1 MADTQKRD
9 YYEVLG
15 LERSATEAEI
25 KRAYRQMAR
34 KYHPDINKED
44 HAEERFKEV
53 NEAYEVLSNPERR
66 AAYDR
71 FGHAAASGAGA
82 GAGDPF
88 GGFGAGSPFSDL
100 FDSFFGG
107 GNGRSRAAAPPRGS
121 DIQIS
126 ITLSFEEAV
135 FGTEKDVEVDR
146 LETCDVCHGNR
157 MKDGKTPPTCG
168 NCGGSGEVRRV
179 QQTILGQFMTSGPC
193 PVCEGEGVTITD
205 PCDACRGR
213 GRRRQYRTISVSV
226 PAGVD
231 DNATLRLTGQ
241 GEDAPGGE
249 GARRGQPGNLYVKV
263 RVKPHKI
270 FERHGKAIHSQVGI
284 NVAQAALGDE
294 VEIETIDGP
303 VIFRIPSGTQSGQQF
318 RLREKG
324 VPDLRGGSRGD
335 QIVTIQVVTP
345 TKLSDDQRA
354 LFEELSSSL
363 GSEIQQQ
370 PNSKGFFG
378 RVKDAFGAKA

>member
-1 MADTQKRD
+1 MAEKRD
-9 YYEVLG
+9 YYEVL
-15 LERSATEAEI
+15 EIDRTATDVEI
-25 KRAYRQMAR
+25 KRAYRKLAR
-34 KYHPDINKED
+34 KYHPDINKD
-44 HAEERFKEV
+44 DGAEERFKEV
-53 NEAYEVLSNPERR
+53 NEAYEVLSNAERR

-71 FGHAAASGAGA
+71 FGHAAAGAGA

-88 GGFGAGSPFSDL
+88 GGFAGSPFSDL

-107 GNGRSRAAAPPRGS
+107 GAGAARQAPPRGS
-121 DIQIS
+121 DIQVS
-126 ITLSFEEAV
+126 VTLSFEEAV

-146 LETCDVCHGNR
+146 LETCDVCNGSR
-157 MKDGKTPPTCG
+157 MKDGKQPQTCAS
-168 NCGGSGEVRRV
+168 CGGTGEVRRV

-193 PVCEGEGVTITD
+193 PTCHGEGVIITD

-213 GRRRQYRTISVSV
+213 GRRRQYRTIAVTV

-241 GEDAPGGE
+241 GEDAPGPN
-249 GARRGQPGNLYVKV
+249 GQPGNLYVKV
-263 RVKPHKI
+263 HVRPHKI

-294 VEIETIDGP
+294 VEIQTIDGP
-303 VIFRIPSGTQSGQQF
+303 VMFRIPSGTQSGQQF
-318 RLREKG
+318 RLRGKG
-324 VPDLRGGSRGD
+324 VPDLRGGARGD

-345 TKLSDDQRA
+345 RELTDDQRA
-354 LFEELSSSL
+354 LFEELAASL
-363 GSEIQQQ
+363 GSDIQQQ

-378 RVKDAFGAKA
+378 RMKDAFAKV

>member
-1 MADTQKRD
+1 MAEKRD
-9 YYEVLG
+9 YYEVLEI
-15 LERSATEAEI
+15 ERSATEVEI
-25 KRAYRQMAR
+25 KRAYRKLAR
-34 KYHPDINKED
+34 KYHPDINKD
-44 HAEERFKEV
+44 DGAEERFKEI
-53 NEAYEVLSNPERR
+53 NEAYEVLANGERR

-71 FGHAAASGAGA
+71 FGHAGASAGM
-82 GAGDPF
+82 GGGDPF
-88 GGFGAGSPFSDL
+88 GGFAGSPFSDL

-107 GNGRSRAAAPPRGS
+107 AAGGRPSAPPRGS
-121 DIQIS
+121 DIQVS
-126 ITLSFEEAV
+126 INLTFEEAV

-146 LETCDVCHGNR
+146 LETCDVCHGTR
-157 MKDGKTPPTCG
+157 MKDGKQPQTCS

-193 PVCEGEGVTITD
+193 PTCHGEGVIITD

-213 GRRRQYRTISVSV
+213 GRRRQYRTISVTV

-241 GEDAPGGE
+241 GEDAPGGR
-249 GARRGQPGNLYVKV
+249 GGQPGNLYVKV
-263 RVKPHKI
+263 HVKTHKV

-284 NVAQAALGDE
+284 NVAQASLGDE
-294 VEIETIDGP
+294 VEILTIDGP
-303 VIFRIPSGTQSGQQF
+303 VMFRIPAGTQSGQQF

-324 VPDLRGGSRGD
+324 VPDLRGGARGD

-345 TKLSDDQRA
+345 QQLTEDQRA
-354 LFEELSSSL
+354 LFEELAASL
-363 GSEIQQQ
+363 GSDIQQQ

-378 RVKDAFGAKA
+378 RMKDAFGAKV

>member
-1 MADTQKRD
+1 MAEKRD

-15 LERSATEAEI
+15 ISRTATEAEV
-25 KRAYRQMAR
+25 KGAYRKMAR

-44 HAEERFKEV
+44 HAEDRFKEV
-53 NEAYEVLSNPERR
+53 NEAYEALSDPDRR

-71 FGHAAASGAGA
+71 FGHAAAGAGA

-107 GNGRSRAAAPPRGS
+107 GNGRTRASAPPRGS
-121 DIQIS
+121 DIQVS
-126 ITLSFEEAV
+126 VSLSFEEAV
-135 FGTEKDVEVDR
+135 FGTDKDVEVDR
-146 LETCDVCHGNR
+146 LETCDVCDGSR
-157 MKDGKTPPTCG
+157 MKGGKTAPTCG

-193 PVCEGEGVTITD
+193 PVCQGEGVTITD

-213 GRRRQYRTISVSV
+213 GRRRQYRTIEVSV
-226 PAGVD
+226 PGGVD
-231 DNATLRLTGQ
+231 DNATLRLSGQ
-241 GEDAPGGE
+241 GEDAPGGP
-249 GARRGQPGNLYVKV
+249 GGLPGNLYVKV
-263 RVKPHKI
+263 RVKSHNI

-294 VEIETIDGP
+294 VEIETIEGP
-303 VIFRIPSGTQSGQQF
+303 VIFRIPTGTQSGQQF

-324 VPDLRGGSRGD
+324 VPDLRGGGRGD

-345 TKLSDDQRA
+345 KKLTDEQRA
-354 LFEELSSSL
+354 LFEELASCL

-370 PNSKGFFG
+370 ANSKGFFG
-378 RVKDAFGAKA
+378 RVRDAFGAKV